1 MTCSSKI
8 FKYSLAVLAET
19 SASYILMYC
28 NASSTAFTAVHCFQ
42 FKKKV
47 LELNVT
53 LDQSSDRTVKHLC
66 LWLQNEHG
74 QQFCEEFASRP
85 GGGGAR
91 TTMKPMPANRSFY
104 CRAKYNNQES
114 YYRAI
119 EGRSHDN
126 FQSCIFIHGWYFLR
140 CYFGL
145 SHNSIHRH
153 EHHCRSFPL
162 EKVRIDLAELPP

>member
-1 MTCSSKI
+1 MHLQRL
-8 FKYSLAVLAET
+8 SLLF
-19 SASYILMYC
+19 I
-28 NASSTAFTAVHCFQ
+28 ASSSRKRYWNWTLPWIKAQ
-42 FKKKV
+42 I
-47 LELNVT
+47 EL
-53 LDQSSDRTVKHLC
+53 SSTFVYDYKMSTGSSSARNSQV
-66 LWLQNEHG
+66 
-74 QQFCEEFASRP
+74 AR
-85 GGGGAR
+85 GGGGGGWP
-91 TTMKPMPANRSFY
+91 TMKPMPANRSFY

>member
-1 MTCSSKI
+1 MHLQRL
-8 FKYSLAVLAET
+8 SLLF
-19 SASYILMYC
+19 I
-28 NASSTAFTAVHCFQ
+28 ASSSRKRYWNWKLLWIKAQ
-42 FKKKV
+42 I
-47 LELNVT
+47 ELPSTFVYDYKMST
-53 LDQSSDRTVKHLC
+53 GSSSARNSQV
-66 LWLQNEHG
+66 
-74 QQFCEEFASRP
+74 AR
-85 GGGGAR
+85 GGGGW